1 MARRTRRRRSR
12 VLWLPTFGIQAGE
25 DPTQA
30 DPSGVWGQLA
40 VPGDGSVIYDAFPLT
55 YDYSQS
61 AYNVT
66 EGVDQQPYEVGLIDI
81 TSGNEWFLKRIVG
94 KFFGG
99 ATSDEVD
106 SPAAFHGLLDVALGF
121 IVCKT
126 DDDGNPTTNFATTN
140 PLARSSMNDP
150 WIWRRRWLMNPFTS
164 GFIGGNPGGTVDTRD
179 TYGFLSF
186 PSTTAG
192 FGSAVDGPHIDQKT
206 ARRIHREERLFG
218 VVAACSFSNFTDTQA
233 MQLDY
238 LLDYRLLGTIAPRS
252 AGNRGNTSR

>member
-1 MARRTRRRRSR
+1 MQDGEQ
-12 VLWLPTFGIQAGE
+12 PTNL
-25 DPTQA
+25 

-40 VPGDGSVIYDAFPLT
+40 IPGDGGVIFDAFPLT

-61 AYNVT
+61 GTNVT
-66 EGVDQQPYEVGLIDI
+66 EGLDQQPYEVGLVDL

-94 KFFGG
+94 KFFAG

-106 SPAAFHGLLDVALGF
+106 SPAEFHGLLDVAFGF

-126 DDDGNPTTNFATTN
+126 DDNGDPTTDFSTTN
-140 PLARSSMNDP
+140 PLARASMNDP
-150 WIWRRRWLMNPFTS
+150 WIWRRRWLLNPFTS
-164 GFIGGNPGGTVDTRD
+164 GFVGGNPGGTVDTRD
-179 TYGFLSF
+179 TYGFLNF

-206 ARRIHREERLFG
+206 ARRIHREERLFA
-218 VVAACSFSNFTDTQA
+218 VVAASRFSNFVDTQD

-238 LLDYRLLGTIAPRS
+238 LLDYRLLGTLAPRS